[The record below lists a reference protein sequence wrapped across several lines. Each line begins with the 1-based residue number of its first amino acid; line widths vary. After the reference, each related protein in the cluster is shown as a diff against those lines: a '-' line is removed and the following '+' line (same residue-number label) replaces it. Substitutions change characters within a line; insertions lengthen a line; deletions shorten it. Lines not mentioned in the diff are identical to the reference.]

1 MIMVSSEG
9 SFAALVRAVL
19 FTRPEVAMV
28 TWSCGR
34 ASRAGVLSVAAVL
47 GCGMTGGIAAAGSG
61 SAAHP
66 PGWRVRLMGI
76 PPLSARPSAFIA
88 GLAAVSPA
96 DAWGAGLAPP
106 FSPVIDRWNGTRW
119 RRITLPRPAARLLG
133 ASSFIVTV
141 SASSRRN
148 VWMFSQTLREAESG
162 SSHGIWLR
170 YDGTRWTWGKINLPG
185 SFVSDLLS
193 VGGHGVWAFGN
204 MAGRRVYAWYHI
216 HGGWTR
222 VRLPGHLQV
231 GDAAAVTASD
241 LWALETTGENP
252 GPAGALLH
260 LAHGRW
266 RLIPLPR
273 IMRHGGAISLVAC
286 GPDCAVVGGSVRNRR
301 GGTSPALG
309 RWNGRHWT
317 VTTLPAPAD
326 ASSDTVWSLVTAG
339 PGGLLA
345 TTGGTNQSPA
355 PSRLWQYWHGRWIR
369 VPLTARHLGTLT
381 LMAPI
386 PGSTSVWA
394 EAGHANHFKLA
405 LLSRL
410 P

>member
-1 MIMVSSEG
+1 MVSSER
-9 SFAALVRAVL
+9 SFVPLARAVL
-19 FTRPEVAMV
+19 ITRPEVAMV
-28 TWSCGR
+28 TWSCR
-34 ASRAGVLSVAAVL
+34 HVSRVGVGALSVAAVL
-47 GCGMTGGIAAAGSG
+47 ACGMTGAPATAQAGSA
-61 SAAHP
+61 SHP
-66 PGWRVRLMGI
+66 PGWRARLMGI
-76 PPLSARPSAFIA
+76 PPLSARPSAFIT
-88 GLAAVSPA
+88 GLAATSPA
-96 DAWGAGLAPP
+96 DAWGAGLSPP

-133 ASSFIVTV
+133 AHSFIGTV

-148 VWMFSQTLREAESG
+148 VWMFGQTLHEAESG
-162 SSHGIWLR
+162 SSHGTWLR

-185 SFVSDLLS
+185 SSFVSELLA
-193 VGGHGVWAFGN
+193 VGGHGVWAFGER
-204 MAGRRVYAWYHI
+204 ADRRVYAWYRTHV
-216 HGGWTR
+216 GWTR

-231 GDAAAVTASD
+231 SDAAAVTASD
-241 LWALETTGENP
+241 LWALETTTENP

-260 LAHGRW
+260 RAHARW

-273 IMRHGGAISLVAC
+273 GMRRGSAISLVAC

-301 GGTSPALG
+301 GGTSPAVG

-326 ASSDTVWSLVTAG
+326 ASRDEVWSLVTAG

-345 TTGGTNQSPA
+345 TTGGTSQSPA
-355 PSRLWQYWHGRWIR
+355 PSRLWQYWRGRWTR
-369 VPLTARHLGTLT
+369 VRLTARLGTLT

-394 EAGHANHFKLA
+394 EAGHANHFQFA